1 MFPRFAVLALTLSLA
16 AFVPAGAMAA
26 PTVTGPGA
34 FVNELGN
41 EVIHMLGNAD
51 LPAAEREREF
61 RRLFVKGF
69 DIDRISQFV
78 LGRHWRTATEAQR
91 AEYQRLFSD
100 YIVSAYLLRLSH
112 YSGESFIIKDARTDT
127 SGESVVHSMVERE
140 NRPPVRVD
148 WRVRGPDSEYK
159 IIDVVVEGVSMA
171 ITHRSE
177 FAAVIQNGGGSI
189 DALLD
194 ALRRRPGAPR

>member
-1 MFPRFAVLALTLSLA
+1 MFPRLAFLALTLCLA
-16 AFVPAGAMAA
+16 AFAPAASKAA
-26 PTVTGPGA
+26 PSDTGPGA
-34 FVNELGN
+34 FVNSLSN
-41 EVIHMLGNAD
+41 EVMDMLGNAD
-51 LPAAEREREF
+51 LPRAERESEF
-61 RRLFVKGF
+61 RRLFSKGF

-91 AEYQRLFSD
+91 AEYQRLFRD
-100 YIVSAYLLRLSH
+100 YIVNAYLLRLNQ
-112 YSGESFIIKDARTDT
+112 YSGETFMIKDVRTDAN
-127 SGESVVHSMVERE
+127 GESVVHSLVERDHG
-140 NRPPVRVD
+140 PPVRID
-148 WRVRGPDSEYK
+148 WRVRGADSDYK

-194 ALRRRPGAPR
+194 ALRRRPGVQR

>member
-1 MFPRFAVLALTLSLA
+1 MFRRFTVFALTLSLA
-16 AFVPAGAMAA
+16 AFAPVAARAA
-26 PTVTGPGA
+26 PTDTGPGA

-51 LPAAEREREF
+51 LPPAEREREF
-61 RRLFVKGF
+61 RRLFLKGF

-91 AEYQRLFSD
+91 AEYQRLFGD
-100 YIVSAYLLRLSH
+100 YIVCAYLQRLNQ
-112 YSGESFIIKDARTDT
+112 YSGESFVIKDARTDA
-127 SGESVVHSMVERE
+127 SGESVVHSMVERD

-159 IIDVVVEGVSMA
+159 IIDVVIEGVSMA

-177 FAAVIQNGGGSI
+177 FAAVIQQGGGSI
-189 DALLD
+189 TALLD